1 MKKSFGLF
9 TLALIGS
16 LSFSGCSNELDTQ
29 QGNNNTREVKFVTGI
44 ESLSRTSMEETSTST
59 FFTAQ
64 DAIGVFAY
72 DGDKAVASNIKYVY
86 DGVKWTSDNAITA
99 QDGVQYKYVAYY
111 PYREGVA
118 DPDAISVTVNADQTN
133 GISAD
138 DFLTAMNNTSAAGAE
153 TVSLQ
158 FGHAFSLVQVAIS
171 LTEESPSKAA
181 VTSVSVEGI
190 QPTATVN
197 AATGEVSGL
206 SGDATSIKMEKANGK
221 ELFRAVVPAQTL
233 KSGSK
238 ILTVTDANGINYDVR
253 YSKEISYKQGKALQM
268 AVTSLTPLPTG
279 EQIVVSSTIENWT
292 GDEIGSDQAA
302 VTEIPLIQPITAK
315 ELTEVVSDTRNFN
328 EESWFKLVQNDIERG
343 NATFEIVDAADTDWG
358 KAAKMTYNIEGEK
371 TFNSSNGNPS
381 FNNSWYKAVIG
392 YNHNEPVYVTDDT
405 YIYKVTAKIKSELCK
420 DTTATSTRI
429 STIMF
434 TCKSKSSERYTC
446 SFAASTNPDKFES
459 TLMNKTPATAG
470 VWEEYT
476 FYINFKLISST
487 VGSGINGIP
496 DKNGNVK
503 EFIAST
509 PDDYSGFDLRFYTNN
524 PNLTPTIYISDV
536 KMEPYQE

>member
-16 LSFSGCSNELDTQ
+16 LSFSSCSNELDTQ

-44 ESLSRTSMEETSTST
+44 ENLSRTSMEETSTST

-181 VTSVSVEGI
+181 ITSVSVEGI

-197 AATGEVSGL
+197 AATGEVSEL

-279 EQIVVSSTIENWT
+279 EQIKISSTIEDWT

-328 EESWFKLVQNDIERG
+328 EESWFKLVQNDNERG

-496 DKNGNVK
+496 DKDGNVK

-509 PDDYSGFDLRFYTNN
+509 PDDYSGFDLRF
-524 PNLTPTIYISDV
+524 
-536 KMEPYQE
+536 

>member
-158 FGHAFSLVQVAIS
+158 FGHAFSLVQVAIN

-328 EESWFKLVQNDIERG
+328 EESWFKLVQNDNERG

-358 KAAKMTYNIEGEK
+358 KAAKMTYNIDGEE
-371 TFNSSNGNPS
+371 TFNPSNGNPS
-381 FNNSWYKAVIG
+381 FNNSWYKATIG
-392 YNHNEPVYVTDDT
+392 YNHNEPVYVTDDL
-405 YIYKVTAKIKSELCK
+405 YIYK
-420 DTTATSTRI
+420 
-429 STIMF
+429 
-434 TCKSKSSERYTC
+434 
-446 SFAASTNPDKFES
+446 
-459 TLMNKTPATAG
+459 
-470 VWEEYT
+470 
-476 FYINFKLISST
+476 
-487 VGSGINGIP
+487 
-496 DKNGNVK
+496 
-503 EFIAST
+503 
-509 PDDYSGFDLRFYTNN
+509 
-524 PNLTPTIYISDV
+524 
-536 KMEPYQE
+536 